1 MKPLMQRGMGRYR
14 RLPGAH
20 AAGPM
25 PAGQRYADQEIRQN
39 LLFTGDSSSSHES
52 FAGAGQS
59 IPTVALHQWPA
70 AKHGRAARRVLL
82 YSHDTFGLGHLRR
95 NLAIVEHLMQR
106 KPPFSGML
114 LTGSPM
120 AGSWPMPTG
129 LEVRALPPVI
139 KVGAEEYAARDL
151 SSSFEAVKAQ
161 REAAILDA
169 IASYRPDFFLID
181 HAPAGMKGELLP
193 ALRFIRKEMPAT
205 RTVLGLRDVIDS
217 PETVRQIWQT
227 QGIYELLETEY
238 DQILVYGSRHLFDVV
253 SAYKLSPRVAAK
265 VRYCGYVART
275 GLHGVADVPVAPSGL
290 PVVLVT
296 VGGGGDGY
304 ALIDAYLEALR
315 RIPQNTVHSIV
326 VPGPLMP
333 PDQYQSLAGI
343 AAQRPDIRIIPYTT
357 ELVELLHMAD
367 LVVAMGGYNTT
378 AEILA
383 ARKPAIL
390 VPRSTPR
397 MEQWLRAT
405 MLSQLGLVWVIQPEE
420 DLVGRLVELVPAAVA
435 GDRPPGKQWDTVDLG
450 GVHRVGEV
458 LEEML
463 HSGTSTGISI

>member
-1 MKPLMQRGMGRYR
+1 MKPLMERGTGRYGRLPMVRTAGLQSTNPRRTDPEVPQSRLFADNSEPSSKAFAPMGRPASSAALRPWSTEDHEGSSR
-14 RLPGAH
+14 R
-20 AAGPM
+20 
-25 PAGQRYADQEIRQN
+25 I
-39 LLFTGDSSSSHES
+39 LF
-52 FAGAGQS
+52 
-59 IPTVALHQWPA
+59 
-70 AKHGRAARRVLL
+70 

-95 NLAIVEHLMQR
+95 NLAIIEHLMQR
-106 KPPFSGML
+106 NPPFSGML
-114 LTGSPM
+114 LTGFPM
-120 AGSWPMPTG
+120 VDSWPMPDG
-129 LEVRALPPVI
+129 LEVRALPPVV

-151 SSSFEAVKAQ
+151 SSSFAAVKAL
-161 REAAILDA
+161 RETAILDA
-169 IASYRPDFFLID
+169 LVSYQPDALLVD

-193 ALRFIRKEMPAT
+193 SLRFIRKEMPAT

-217 PETVRQIWQT
+217 PETVRQIWQA
-227 QGIYELLETEY
+227 QGIYALLETEY

-253 SAYKLSPRVAAK
+253 DAYHLSPNVAAK

-275 GLHGVADVPVAPSGL
+275 GAQDVPVARSEV

-304 ALIDAYLEALR
+304 ALIEAYLEALH
-315 RIPQNTVHSIV
+315 RIPPNTAHSII

-333 PDQYQSLAGI
+333 ADQYQTLVEL
-343 AAQRPDIRIIPYTT
+343 AAQRADIQIIPYTT
-357 ELVELLHMAD
+357 ELVALLHTAD

-405 MLSQLGLVWVIQPEE
+405 MLSQLGLVWVISPEE
-420 DLVGRLVELVPAAVA
+420 DLVHRLATLVPAAVA
-435 GDRPPGKQWDTVDLG
+435 GARPPGNRWDTVDLG
-450 GVHRVGEV
+450 GVHRIGEA

-463 HSGTSTGISI
+463 HPGTVTMEAPL